1 MKLKLHFFATAITAL
16 ILSGCGAPST
26 APDPVV
32 DASEA
37 ERVRDAGPTAP
48 LSTDPETVSDTR
60 KIVML
65 GDSLTAGFGLPPS
78 DALPDQL
85 ERLLIAQDYAV
96 EFVNAGVSGDTSAGG
111 LARYDWS
118 VASVNPDILVV
129 ALGAND
135 YLSGL
140 DPDQTRA
147 NLTAIIER
155 AQAADIPILL
165 VSLSARSSEA
175 SDPRAAAFDVALVKL
190 RPGLVLGRAG
200 HGDLAHLVHRV
211 VAGDDGAAHGLDLV
225 GAFDDAGLFGDLL
238 AVNNL
243 KPLRFQRAQPV
254 HHDLVHGEAKLSW
267 TTRYIAI
274 PDRVSGWIWER
285 SMLLDLIKSR
295 LAVFEHKRAIAE
307 RSLLLEGHLFC
318 LCSRCHRRP
327 HPNLM
332 RCFYLGLF

>member
-175 SDPRAAAFDVALVKL
+175 SDPRAAAFAEIY
-190 RPGLVLGRAG
+190 P
-200 HGDLAHLVHRV
+200 DLASTHSIPLYE
-211 VAGDDGAAHGLDLV
+211 GLMDPIFDKPEFLMPDGLHPTAPGV
-225 GAFDDAGLFGDLL
+225 G
-238 AVNNL
+238 VI
-243 KPLRFQRAQPV
+243 AQPLADMLAMV
-254 HHDLVHGEAKLSW
+254 LSEQ
-267 TTRYIAI
+267 
-274 PDRVSGWIWER
+274 D
-285 SMLLDLIKSR
+285 
-295 LAVFEHKRAIAE
+295 
-307 RSLLLEGHLFC
+307 
-318 LCSRCHRRP
+318 
-327 HPNLM
+327 
-332 RCFYLGLF
+332 